1 MEMIQFLEADKEQLY
16 GSIRQA
22 GAPEQVQG
30 VIEKELD
37 RLLLQY
43 NEECKEERVRDAARY
58 MLQAAKSMSPMISA
72 AGETKVWARTM
83 TGQTG
88 GGGFRWSKTAILSL
102 AGGILFLVG
111 ALLGLAVA
119 AGSGLSLSSL
129 LGSIPAAILGG
140 ALLFWS
146 GRLSLHSGGNIRAG
160 NDNNGEAQVEIL
172 VNPDKVWS
180 CLRATVLAI
189 DKNLQEAAE
198 VVSYEKN
205 SLSASVGNGITPDEA
220 ELFSTILESAYSR
233 RNDDPDDPS
242 ALETISAVRYYL
254 HRKQVE
260 TVDYEKGKRE
270 WFELLPGKQ
279 GMTLRPALTRD
290 GALIRKG
297 LAVARSE

>member
-1 MEMIQFLEADKEQLY
+1 
-16 GSIRQA
+16 
-22 GAPEQVQG
+22 
-30 VIEKELD
+30 
-37 RLLLQY
+37 
-43 NEECKEERVRDAARY
+43 
-58 MLQAAKSMSPMISA
+58 MLQTAKTMSPMISA
-72 AGETKVWARTM
+72 AGETRVWERSTSGA
-83 TGQTG
+83 TG
-88 GGGFRWSKTAILSL
+88 GETKWSKTAIISL
-102 AGGILFLVG
+102 AGGVLFLAG

-119 AGSGLSLSSL
+119 AGSGLSFTSL

-146 GRLSLHSGGNIRAG
+146 GRLSLIRNAESGAG
-160 NDNNGEAQVEIL
+160 AGKGGAAQVEIR

-180 CLRATVLAI
+180 CLRTTVLAM

-205 SLSASVGNGITPDEA
+205 SLSASVGNGITPEEA
-220 ELFSTILESAYSR
+220 DLFAAILESAYSQK
-233 RNDDPDDPS
+233 NDVPDDAS

-260 TVDYEKGKRE
+260 TVDYGNGKRE

-297 LAVARSE
+297 LAVSPQ

>member
-22 GAPEQVQG
+22 GAPDQVQG

-43 NEECKEERVRDAARY
+43 NEECKEERVKDAARY
-58 MLQAAKSMSPMISA
+58 MLQAARTMSPMISA
-72 AGETKVWARTM
+72 AGETKVWARSM
-83 TGQTG
+83 SGQAG
-88 GGGFRWSKTAILSL
+88 ASSFRWSKTAILSL

-146 GRLSLHSGGNIRAG
+146 GRLSLHSDDNIRAG
-160 NDNNGEAQVEIL
+160 NDNYGEAQVEIL

-205 SLSASVGNGITPDEA
+205 SLSASVGNGITPDEVD
-220 ELFSTILESAYSR
+220 LFSTILESAYSR

>member
-16 GSIRQA
+16 GSINQA
-22 GAPEQVQG
+22 GTPDQVQS
-30 VIEKELD
+30 VIDKELD
-37 RLLLQY
+37 RLLLRY

-58 MLQAAKSMSPMISA
+58 MLQAAKTMIPMISS
-72 AGETKVWARTM
+72 AGETRVWARSAAPAA
-83 TGQTG
+83 G
-88 GGGFRWSKTAILSL
+88 GGTRWSKTTILSL
-102 AGGILFLVG
+102 AGGALFLAG
-111 ALLGLAVA
+111 ALLGLAVS
-119 AGSGLSLSSL
+119 AGSGLSLSAL

-146 GRLSLHSGGNIRAG
+146 GRLSVSKAVEAGSSAG
-160 NDNNGEAQVEIL
+160 NSGEAQVEIR

-180 CLRATVLAI
+180 CLRTTVLAI
-189 DKNLQEAAE
+189 DQNLQEAAD
-198 VVSYEKN
+198 VVSYERN
-205 SLSASVGNGITPDEA
+205 NLSASIGNGITPEEA
-220 ELFSTILESAYSR
+220 DLFSAILESAYSQK
-233 RNDDPDDPS
+233 NDNPDDAS

-260 TVDYEKGKRE
+260 TVDYGGGKRE

-297 LAVARSE
+297 LAVSPQ

>member
-16 GSIRQA
+16 GSITQA
-22 GAPEQVQG
+22 GTPEQVQG

-37 RLLLQY
+37 RLLLRY

-58 MLQAAKSMSPMISA
+58 MLQAARTMSPMISS
-72 AGETKVWARTM
+72 AGETKVWART
-83 TGQTG
+83 TAAVAAG
-88 GGGFRWSKTAILSL
+88 GGIKWSKTTILSF
-102 AGGILFLVG
+102 AGGIIFLAG
-111 ALLGLAVA
+111 ALLGLAVS
-119 AGSGLSLSSL
+119 AGSGLSLSAL

-140 ALLFWS
+140 VLLFWS
-146 GRLSLHSGGNIRAG
+146 GRLSLSKALETGSSSGNS
-160 NDNNGEAQVEIL
+160 GEAQVEIR

-180 CLRATVLAI
+180 CLRTTVLAI
-189 DKNLQEAAE
+189 DKNLQEAAD

-205 SLSASVGNGITPDEA
+205 SLSASIGNGITPEEA
-220 ELFSTILESAYSR
+220 DLFSAILESAYSQK
-233 RNDDPDDPS
+233 NDDPDDAS

-260 TVDYEKGKRE
+260 TVDYGGGKRE
-270 WFELLPGKQ
+270 WFELLPGRQ

-297 LAVARSE
+297 LAVSPQ

>member
-1 MEMIQFLEADKEQLY
+1 
-16 GSIRQA
+16 
-22 GAPEQVQG
+22 
-30 VIEKELD
+30 
-37 RLLLQY
+37 
-43 NEECKEERVRDAARY
+43 
-58 MLQAAKSMSPMISA
+58 MLQTAKTMSPMISA
-72 AGETKVWARTM
+72 AGETRVWERSTSGA
-83 TGQTG
+83 TG
-88 GGGFRWSKTAILSL
+88 GETKWSKTAIISL
-102 AGGILFLVG
+102 AGGVLFLAG

-119 AGSGLSLSSL
+119 AGSGLSFTSL

-146 GRLSLHSGGNIRAG
+146 GRLSLIRNAESGGGAG
-160 NDNNGEAQVEIL
+160 KGGAAQVEIR

-180 CLRATVLAI
+180 CLRTTVLAM

-198 VVSYEKN
+198 VVHYEKN
-205 SLSASVGNGITPDEA
+205 SLSASVGNGITPEEA
-220 ELFSTILESAYSR
+220 DLFAAILESAYSQK
-233 RNDDPDDPS
+233 NDVPDDAS

-260 TVDYEKGKRE
+260 TVDYGNGKRE

-297 LAVARSE
+297 LAVSPQ

>member
-16 GSIRQA
+16 GSITQA
-22 GAPEQVQG
+22 GTPEQVEG

-37 RLLLQY
+37 RLLLRY
-43 NEECKEERVRDAARY
+43 NEECKEERVRDTARY
-58 MLQAAKSMSPMISA
+58 MLQTAKTMSPMISA
-72 AGETKVWARTM
+72 AGETRVWERSTSGA
-83 TGQTG
+83 TG
-88 GGGFRWSKTAILSL
+88 GETKWSKTAIISL
-102 AGGILFLVG
+102 AGGVLFLAG

-119 AGSGLSLSSL
+119 AGSGLSFTSL

-146 GRLSLHSGGNIRAG
+146 GRLSLIRNAESGGGAG
-160 NDNNGEAQVEIL
+160 KGGAAQVEIR

-180 CLRATVLAI
+180 CLRTTVLAM

-198 VVSYEKN
+198 VVRYEKN
-205 SLSASVGNGITPDEA
+205 SLSASVGNGITPEEA
-220 ELFSTILESAYSR
+220 DLFAAILESAYSQK
-233 RNDDPDDPS
+233 NDVPDDAS

-260 TVDYEKGKRE
+260 TVDYGNGKRE

-297 LAVARSE
+297 LAVSPQ